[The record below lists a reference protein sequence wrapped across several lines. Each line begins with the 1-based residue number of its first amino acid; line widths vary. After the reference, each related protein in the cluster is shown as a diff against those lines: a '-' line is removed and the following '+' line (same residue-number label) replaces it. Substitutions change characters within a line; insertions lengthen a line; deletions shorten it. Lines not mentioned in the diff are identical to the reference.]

1 MTLSRALVRLLSL
14 LVVAIGLVGLAPMG
28 VAAVALALGLWVV
41 LLQRDLIGM
50 LGQRIWRMRWFF
62 LAIAILYGLGSPL
75 ADPLSGWLQGAHRV
89 AVLIVLVT
97 TVAVCLHRLP
107 PRELSDGL
115 ARLLGPLSFLGLPVA
130 TFARRMAA
138 TLDAVNDM
146 TERVRA
152 LPRGRSA
159 LLAVARICDQAE
171 DYEIDVTEGVV
182 SAPPA
187 RRDVAFLIVAVSL
200 IAVLQWQA

>member
-1 MTLSRALVRLLSL
+1 M
-14 LVVAIGLVGLAPMG
+14 GLA
-28 VAAVALALGLWVV
+28 LALWVV
-41 LLQRDLIGM
+41 LFQRDMLGQ

-75 ADPLSGWLQGAHRV
+75 ADPLSGWLQGAYRV

-97 TVAVCLHRLP
+97 TVAVCLHHLP

-115 ARLLGPLSFLGLPVA
+115 ARLLMPLGLLGIPVTA
-130 TFARRMAA
+130 FARRMAA

-146 TERVRA
+146 SERVRA

-171 DYEIDVTEGVV
+171 SYDINVTEGEV
-182 SAPPA
+182 STSPA
-187 RRDVAFLIVAVSL
+187 RLDVLFLMFALIL
-200 IAVLQWQA
+200 IAVLQWQV

>member
-14 LVVAIGLVGLAPMG
+14 LVVAIGLVGLAPLG
-28 VAAVALALGLWVV
+28 VAAVALALALWVLGV
-41 LLQRDLIGM
+41 QRDLLGL

-62 LAIAILYGLGSPL
+62 LAIAILYGLGAPL
-75 ADPLSGWLQGAHRV
+75 ADPLSGWLQGAYRV
-89 AVLIVLVT
+89 AILIVLVT
-97 TVAVCLHRLP
+97 TVAVCLHHLP

-115 ARLLGPLSFLGLPVA
+115 ARLLMPLSLLGLPVA

-146 TERVRA
+146 SERVRA
-152 LPRGRSA
+152 LPKGRSA

-171 DYEIDVTEGVV
+171 VYEIDVSEGVV
-182 SAPPA
+182 STSPA
-187 RRDVAFLIVAVSL
+187 RSDVVFLVSAIML
-200 IAVLQWQA
+200 IAVLQWLA

>member
-14 LVVAIGLVGLAPMG
+14 LVVAIGLVGLAPLG
-28 VAAVALALGLWVV
+28 VAAVGLALGLWVA
-41 LLQRDLIGM
+41 LFQRDMVGL
-50 LGQRIWRMRWFF
+50 LAQRIWRMRWFF
-62 LAIAILYGLGSPL
+62 IAIAILYGLGSPL
-75 ADPLSGWLQGAHRV
+75 ADPLSGWLQGAYRV

-115 ARLLGPLSFLGLPVA
+115 ARLLLPLRLLGMPVT

-146 TERVRA
+146 SERVRA

-171 DYEIDVTEGVV
+171 GYEIDVAEDEV
-182 SAPPA
+182 STSPA
-187 RRDVAFLIVAVSL
+187 RRDVLFLIFAVIL
-200 IAVLQWQA
+200 IAVLQWQV